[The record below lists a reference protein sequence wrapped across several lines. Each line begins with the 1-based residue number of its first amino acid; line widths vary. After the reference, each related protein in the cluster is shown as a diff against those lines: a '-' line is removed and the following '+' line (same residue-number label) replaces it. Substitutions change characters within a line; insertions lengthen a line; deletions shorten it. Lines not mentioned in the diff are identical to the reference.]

1 MVNRQVYGWFFYSFM
16 YHYVSGSPILSD
28 LYLGSQVINPWWMKG
43 SQLER
48 RWQLSGSL
56 ELYCFL
62 IKPPLVG
69 HSGDFSKLAL
79 EQKDKWWVHPMVPST
94 AWQSDKLTNGE
105 TLVYSLDVCGEKSRL
120 KEATRCEQEPKKVPG
135 AWWSCNHVIYVQI
148 SWETP
153 VKIQFHYVPNALPDA
168 DENGCCW
175 LPDSDFC
182 LPGNPR
188 MQ

>member
-1 MVNRQVYGWFFYSFM
+1 MIFLQF
-16 YHYVSGSPILSD
+16 YVSLCQWVPNLVRSL
-28 LYLGSQVINPWWMKG
+28 PWITGDK
-43 SQLER
+43 
-48 RWQLSGSL
+48 SL
-56 ELYCFL
+56 VDEGKPTRKEMATQRIFGALLFL

-79 EQKDKWWVHPMVPST
+79 EQKEQVMENILWFPQQLGNRTNWQMVKLWWILWMCAV
-94 AWQSDKLTNGE
+94 KKG
-105 TLVYSLDVCGEKSRL
+105 RL

-135 AWWSCNHVIYVQI
+135 AWWCCNHVIYVQI

-153 VKIQFHYVPNALPDA
+153 VKIQFHYVPNALPDT

-182 LPGNPR
+182 PPGNPR